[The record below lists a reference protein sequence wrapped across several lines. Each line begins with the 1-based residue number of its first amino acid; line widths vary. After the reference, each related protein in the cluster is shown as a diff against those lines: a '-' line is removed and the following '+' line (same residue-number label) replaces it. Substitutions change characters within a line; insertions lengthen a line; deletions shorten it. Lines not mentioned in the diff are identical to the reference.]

1 MCESN
6 VYVDRDGK
14 EELLMESVDRIIPG
28 EDGSIFLES
37 IFGERKVV
45 KARIREMELVHH
57 RIILEEVLNPVADDF
72 SQEIW
77 LEPMT
82 DHGHFHAG
90 EEVRLELFK
99 GYNMKPDYKASF
111 NKLQAFV
118 ANGGAISEVQVKEH
132 HDNLEINL
140 GQEADGLLQIY
151 VKESGAKELYAKVV
165 MEIGHHHHH
174 GLQPLGLPLEIV
186 PVDYSH
192 ARMGENYEI
201 QVLKDGQP
209 LPGATVKVTYTS
221 TQNREYPHRLVT
233 NEEGRARIFLTA
245 RGNYLFTV
253 RQNDISSTYT
263 LVKSF

>member
-6 VYVDRDGK
+6 VYVNRGGQ
-14 EELLMESVDRIIPG
+14 EELLMESVDRIIPA

-37 IFGERKVV
+37 IFGERKVI

-57 RIILEEVLNPVADDF
+57 RIILEEIQNMVVTER

-77 LEPMT
+77 LEPTT

-90 EEVRLELFK
+90 EDVSLNLVK
-99 GYNMKPDYKASF
+99 GYNMKPDDKASF

-118 ANGGAISEVQVKEH
+118 VNDGLVNVVPVHDHHGAM
-132 HDNLEINL
+132 EINL

-151 VKESGAKELYAKVV
+151 VQESGEKELYAKVV

-186 PVDYSH
+186 PSDYSH
-192 ARMGENYEI
+192 ARMGESYEI
-201 QVLKDGQP
+201 LVLKDGQP
-209 LPGATVKVTYTS
+209 LTGVEVKVTYAS
-221 TQNREYPHRLVT
+221 THNREYPHRLTT
-233 NEEGRARIFLTA
+233 NEEGRAKIFLTA
-245 RGNYLFTV
+245 RGNYLFSVTE
-253 RQNDISSTYT
+253 NNIISTFT